1 MTTLTAPRRIES
13 FYSPDQLQTA
23 SPLRRLAGAVIDGTL
38 SALPAIIALLIA
50 AAVLVYLGQRYEWPP
65 SDLMPSPLMPT
76 DAQDAALLAA
86 LAPGML
92 AFLFVA
98 VTLGLGWLIWFART
112 ARNGQTPGKQLVG
125 MYIMRKDGS
134 RAGGRYVA
142 LRELVVK
149 NMLFWGIVGLLTS
162 GLGLLLAALWILWD
176 EERQALWDKVGATYV
191 AYSPNGFHPETAAEM
206 RAHGRPITA
215 RGIDHPVPGDAAAPT
230 RATAPSP
237 RRIGE

>member
-13 FYSPDQLQTA
+13 FYSPGQLQTA

-50 AAVLVYLGQRYEWPP
+50 AAVLVYRGQRYERPP
-65 SDLMPSPLMPT
+65 SDLMPGPMLT

-86 LAPGML
+86 LAPGLL

-98 VTLGLGWLIWFART
+98 VTLGIGWLIWFALT

-125 MYIMRKDGS
+125 MYIMREDGS
-134 RAGGRYVA
+134 RAGGGYVA

-149 NMLFWGIVGLLTS
+149 NMLFWGIVGSLTS

-176 EERQALWDKVGATYV
+176 ENCQALWDKVGATYV
-191 AYSPNGFHPETAAEM
+191 AYSPNGFRPETAADLRM
-206 RAHGRPITA
+206 RGEPITSVGEA
-215 RGIDHPVPGDAAAPT
+215 DASE
-230 RATAPSP
+230 RV
-237 RRIGE
+237 I